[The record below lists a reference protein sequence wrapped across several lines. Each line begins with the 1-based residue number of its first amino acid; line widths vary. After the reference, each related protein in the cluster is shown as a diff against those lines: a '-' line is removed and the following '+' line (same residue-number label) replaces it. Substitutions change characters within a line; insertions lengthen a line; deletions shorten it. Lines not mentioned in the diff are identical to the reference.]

1 MISDSVLSFY
11 VQHSYR
17 LFFVRLIQSV
27 NYCNNRNQTKMLVTK
42 HRKIPSN
49 PSQTVADTNQHTG
62 LVRRNRVA
70 LRTRCSCT
78 KHLLNMFYLGKPPEN
93 MQSYFGL
100 IDGRMDQSEKE
111 QPVLFFDLHISN
123 ILLNI
128 ATVDGKVLLKQLLY
142 SSNSDPKLRTSI
154 VNYWEK

>member
-17 LFFVRLIQSV
+17 LFFIRLIQSV
-27 NYCNNRNQTKMLVTK
+27 NYCNNQTKMLVRNIGK
-42 HRKIPSN
+42 CIQIRAKLLLI
-49 PSQTVADTNQHTG
+49 QTNIRDWSGETELLLEQDVQ
-62 LVRRNRVA
+62 V
-70 LRTRCSCT
+70 
-78 KHLLNMFYLGKPPEN
+78 LNMFYLDKPPEN
-93 MQSYFGL
+93 LQSYSNL
-100 IDGRMDQSEKE
+100 IDERMDQSEKN

-142 SSNSDPKLRTSI
+142 SSNSDLKLRTSI
-154 VNYWEK
+154 VNYLEN

>member
-1 MISDSVLSFY
+1 M
-11 VQHSYR
+11 
-17 LFFVRLIQSV
+17 
-27 NYCNNRNQTKMLVTK
+27 N
-42 HRKIPSN
+42 
-49 PSQTVADTNQHTG
+49 
-62 LVRRNRVA
+62 
-70 LRTRCSCT
+70 
-78 KHLLNMFYLGKPPEN
+78 
-93 MQSYFGL
+93 
-100 IDGRMDQSEKE
+100 QSEKE

>member
-17 LFFVRLIQSV
+17 LFFIRLIQSV
-27 NYCNNRNQTKMLVTK
+27 NYCNNQTKMLVRNIGK
-42 HRKIPSN
+42 CIQIRAKLLLI
-49 PSQTVADTNQHTG
+49 QTNIRDWSGETELLLEQDVQ
-62 LVRRNRVA
+62 V
-70 LRTRCSCT
+70 
-78 KHLLNMFYLGKPPEN
+78 LNMFYLDKPPEN
-93 MQSYFGL
+93 LQSYFNL
-100 IDGRMDQSEKE
+100 IDERMDQSEKN

-142 SSNSDPKLRTSI
+142 SSNSDLKLRTSI
-154 VNYWEK
+154 VNYLEN